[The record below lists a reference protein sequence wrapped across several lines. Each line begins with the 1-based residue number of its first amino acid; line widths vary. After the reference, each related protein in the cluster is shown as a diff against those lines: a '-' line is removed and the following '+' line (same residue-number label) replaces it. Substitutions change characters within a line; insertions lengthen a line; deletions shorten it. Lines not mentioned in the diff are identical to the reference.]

1 MESRKHLGMNPHE
14 KELLGNLKSY
24 DKAPENLKLEFLH
37 IKRKKSVLR
46 TK

>member
-37 IKRKKSVLR
+37 MKRKKSVLR